1 MASENLVRRLKD
13 YMSME
18 SEFYHLKFMDKT
30 KKLRDVD
37 ELHEIVDL
45 IHANYLIQKQ
55 LFKELAK
62 HMASEGYPLP
72 SITKLLSK

>member
-1 MASENLVRRLKD
+1 
-13 YMSME
+13 
-18 SEFYHLKFMDKT
+18 MDKT

-72 SITKLLSK
+72 PITKLLSK

>member
-1 MASENLVRRLKD
+1 MESENLVRRLKD

-18 SEFYHLKFMDKT
+18 SELYHLKFIEKT

-37 ELHEIVDL
+37 ELHEIIDL
-45 IHANYLIQKQ
+45 IHANYLVQKQ
-55 LFKELAK
+55 LFRELAK

-72 SITKLLSK
+72 SIKKLLTK